1 MNYRTPVAILTI
13 VAASCSSAT
22 PTTTTTTPTTTS
34 LAPTTTTS
42 SATEPQTCEEV
53 ADAMI
58 AINQVFLDELGDMS
72 MEEFVALGIASEQGT
87 PWLSLDKLGRD
98 LGPLLTRAA
107 DELGC
112 SGQDIHRLAFSGD
125 QLTPSGPAGEF
136 WLEINSEGAAN
147 GE

>member
-1 MNYRTPVAILTI
+1 MNYRTPVAILAI

-87 PWLSLDKLGRD
+87 PWLALDKLVRD
-98 LGPLLTRAA
+98 LGALMGAA

-112 SGQDIHRLAFSGD
+112 SGQDLQRLAFSGD

>member
-1 MNYRTPVAILTI
+1 MNYRTPVAILAL

-72 MEEFVALGIASEQGT
+72 MEDFVALGAASEQGT
-87 PWLSLDKLGRD
+87 PWLALDKLGRD

-112 SGQDIHRLAFSGD
+112 SDQDLQLAFSGD

>member
-1 MNYRTPVAILTI
+1 
-13 VAASCSSAT
+13 
-22 PTTTTTTPTTTS
+22 
-34 LAPTTTTS
+34 
-42 SATEPQTCEEV
+42 V
-53 ADAMI
+53 ADAII

-72 MEEFVALGIASEQGT
+72 MEEFVALGAASEQGT
-87 PWLSLDKLGRD
+87 PWLALDKLGRD

-112 SGQDIHRLAFSGD
+112 SDQDLQLAFSGD